1 MTPEQKKYLE
11 KVEKGFT
18 GGDKKENQFLKKAK
32 EWWDFHF
39 GSDRLGKTVSNELD
53 KSSSGSKPDKSDL
66 TKPKKPSK

>member
-18 GGDKKENQFLKKAK
+18 GGETKENEFLKKAK
-32 EWWDFHF
+32 EWWKFHF
-39 GSDRLGKTVSNELD
+39 GSDGFGETVTKELD
-53 KSSSGSKPDKSDL
+53 KSRSDGKVDKSPL